1 MKMKYSLLFTLVFL
15 GGVFHTALAQDTQ
28 LGTTRSDDLQIK
40 ARMEYERRNQKQL
53 QSHTTQTQN
62 KSQVNTPAQKVEA
75 ATQSGGTPAA
85 PPMPSVS
92 GPQKS
97 LSCKNGNEMREL
109 YIEYKGQGCE
119 LFYTKSGATKSQARQ
134 NNGKSVCESVFEKMK
149 STIEKS
155 GYTCEQK
162 EN

>member
-1 MKMKYSLLFTLVFL
+1 MKYSVLLTLVFL
-15 GGVFHTALAQDTQ
+15 GGLVHAQDSQ
-28 LGTTRSDDLQIK
+28 LGTTRADDLKIK
-40 ARMEYERRNQKQL
+40 ARLEYERRNQKQP

-62 KSQVNTPAQKVEA
+62 KAQETAPVQKPIVA
-75 ATQSGGTPAA
+75 SPNSIGTPAG
-85 PPMPSVS
+85 PPVAAASA
-92 GPQKS
+92 QKS
-97 LSCKNGNEMREL
+97 VTCKNGNEVREL

-119 LFYTKSGATKSQARQ
+119 LFYTKGGATKSQARQ

-162 EN
+162 AN

>member
-1 MKMKYSLLFTLVFL
+1 MKYSLLFTLVFL
-15 GGVFHTALAQDTQ
+15 GGMLHTVLVHAQDAQ
-28 LGTTRSDDLQIK
+28 LGTTRSDDLQVK
-40 ARMEYERRNQKQL
+40 ARMEYERRNQKQP

-62 KSQVNTPAQKVEA
+62 KVQGTATTQKVEVA
-75 ATQSGGTPAA
+75 PNSIETPAA
-85 PPMPSVS
+85 PPMPAVNGS
-92 GPQKS
+92 QKS
-97 LSCKNGNEMREL
+97 VTCKNGNEIREL
-109 YIEYKGQGCE
+109 YVEYKGQGCE
-119 LFYTKSGATKSQARQ
+119 LFYTKAGATKSQAHQ

>member
-1 MKMKYSLLFTLVFL
+1 MKYILLFTLVFL
-15 GGVFHTALAQDTQ
+15 VTHASSVNAQDSQ
-28 LGTTRSDDLQIK
+28 LGTTRSDDLKIK
-40 ARMEYERRNQKQL
+40 ARMEYERRNQKHP

-62 KSQVNTPAQKVEA
+62 KAHEKAPVQKSADA
-75 ATQSGGTPAA
+75 APNSVATPAA
-85 PPMPSVS
+85 PPMPSTN

-97 LSCKNGNEMREL
+97 VICKNGNEIREL

-119 LFYTKSGATKSQARQ
+119 LFYMKAGATKSQARQ
-134 NNGKSVCESVFEKMK
+134 NNGKTVCESVFEKMK
-149 STIEKS
+149 TTIEKS